1 VLDPA
6 RDDHASVQVGEP
18 PDGSSGMND
27 APPPPSPPAPAPAPT
42 RPRLEFLDAVRGI
55 AAFTVAVQHSLDFN
69 YPSYVRWSHEVFRPG
84 EWGVVLFFIS
94 SGFIVPVSL
103 ERYNSVGRFWIGR
116 FFRLYPLYWAVS
128 AAALVLFAFDRYA
141 LGGDYT
147 LHWVR
152 ATAANLTMAQEFIGQ
167 PHVLGQAWTLSY
179 ELVFYGVVSVL
190 FLLGLHKSPGWFV
203 LAGLSGALLLGG
215 VIPLRMVTGGTPGD
229 REVVVLTAVLAA
241 GLAVWLLRG
250 SWRSGVLAA
259 GMLLAVVPL
268 VANRNHPAWFSLL
281 LFSAMFVGWV
291 LHRWFAG
298 QLSGRQ
304 TAAIV
309 VTALVA
315 VPVVHYVHFQVNIEP
330 STGAHTDW
338 FAETLTFLGAYA
350 AFLGFLAL
358 RRHHFPWVLRWLG
371 QISYSVYL
379 VHGVVIQACP
389 RVGGRATTVIVWLAA
404 TLLVSALTY
413 RYIERPCQQV
423 GRRVAVWAGR
433 DRATR
438 PAPSAPEAVGVGS

>member
-27 APPPPSPPAPAPAPT
+27 APPPPSPPALAPAPT

-128 AAALVLFAFDRYA
+128 AAALILFAFNRYA

-203 LAGLSGALLLGG
+203 VAGLSGALLLGG

-268 VANRNHPAWFSLL
+268 VANQRVYTIGP
-281 LFSAMFVGWV
+281 
-291 LHRWFAG
+291 
-298 QLSGRQ
+298 SGADVTAVRPLRVVESGNFIRQ
-304 TAAIV
+304 TIGTQDFDTPLRLISRAEYMQMGNK
-309 VTALVA
+309 TALGVA
-315 VPVVHYVHFQVNIEP
+315 NAIYYDSKFQDGDTVTNPGTGYGNLFVYVTPF
-330 STGAHTDW
+330 
-338 FAETLTFLGAYA
+338 
-350 AFLGFLAL
+350 
-358 RRHHFPWVLRWLG
+358 
-371 QISYSVYL
+371 
-379 VHGVVIQACP
+379 
-389 RVGGRATTVIVWLAA
+389 
-404 TLLVSALTY
+404 
-413 RYIERPCQQV
+413 
-423 GRRVAVWAGR
+423 
-433 DRATR
+433 
-438 PAPSAPEAVGVGS
+438 